1 MLGLIVNIIY
11 SYADDETKG
20 KDRLWVLLMLSF
32 FGILSFKIKSTLSV
46 DCLDKARDFT
56 RNYKDILMEYF
67 KMM

>member
-1 MLGLIVNIIY
+1 MLMMKQKV
-11 SYADDETKG
+11 
-20 KDRLWVLLMLSF
+20 WVLF